1 MGSTAGGKLTKEGSR
16 DIAALLVS
24 IVIPVMTVLI
34 LALLPFDVRI
44 RETVLI
50 AAAAPVGANVAIYA
64 QLNGRDYTY
73 ACQTVVMSTLLSI
86 ATMPAVMA
94 MAERVL

>member
-1 MGSTAGGKLTKEGSR
+1 VKNWRLYAVSAVRL
-16 DIAALLVS
+16 LLVPAAT
-24 IVIPVMTVLI
+24 ILI
-34 LALLPFDVRI
+34 LSLLPYDVRI

-94 MAERVL
+94 LAERVL

>member
-1 MGSTAGGKLTKEGSR
+1 MCKKLG
-16 DIAALLVS
+16 D
-24 IVIPVMTVLI
+24 
-34 LALLPFDVRI
+34 
-44 RETVLI
+44 
-50 AAAAPVGANVAIYA
+50 AAPVGANVAIYA